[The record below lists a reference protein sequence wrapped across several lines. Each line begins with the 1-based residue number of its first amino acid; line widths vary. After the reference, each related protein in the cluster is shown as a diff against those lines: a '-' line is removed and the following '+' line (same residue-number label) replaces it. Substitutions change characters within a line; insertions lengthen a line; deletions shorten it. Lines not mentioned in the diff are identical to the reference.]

1 MPIGQPVAYER
12 MDAPSVPSNAGA
24 IMAAMQQALRGLDI
38 GSTEAT
44 RILSWAN
51 SETPAIYSR
60 DQTAYLVL
68 GSYRDPYLRRVRAV
82 SDRLNRRYGT
92 YAFLIGDLADIDVPR
107 LPEFRVKFHI
117 TAALSDYVA
126 AVFEQDAGGEVNELG
141 KLAETE
147 YFEKAYALPR
157 AYYWETKEKLT
168 DERDVLAAAAQIDAA
183 TGVDEETRATELE
196 ALVDRAERAGIDIT
210 VDALLTELKDQEIAA
225 PSYSW
230 VHLNDFR
237 LFELHGRCY
246 PWTTEDELLEAT
258 DKLPGLPRPG
268 WEQ

>member
-1 MPIGQPVAYER
+1 MTQSTVSNSMSG
-12 MDAPSVPSNAGA
+12 PSVPPNAGK
-24 IMAAMQQALRGLDI
+24 IMAAVQRALRGLDV
-38 GSTEAT
+38 GATDAT

-51 SETPAIYSR
+51 SETPAIYDR

-92 YAFLIGDLADIDVPR
+92 YAFLIGDLTDIDIPH

-117 TAALSDYVA
+117 TATLSDYVA

-141 KLAETE
+141 KLGETE
-147 YFEKAYALPR
+147 YFEKAYAFPR
-157 AYYWETKEKLT
+157 GYYWEMEENLT
-168 DERDVLAAAAQIDAA
+168 EERDVLAAGAQIMAA
-183 TGVDEETRATELE
+183 TDIDEGTKAAELE
-196 ALVDRAERAGIDIT
+196 ALVDRAEHAGIDVT
-210 VDALLTELKDQEIAA
+210 VDDVTGKLEEQQIDV

-230 VHLNDFR
+230 VHVNDFR

-246 PWTTEDELLEAT
+246 PWTTVDELLDAT
-258 DKLPGLPRPG
+258 DELPGSPRPG